1 MTTTTAD
8 PQPATAVPPP
18 PAAAVILPLAQL
30 AESPTN
36 PRQRYGDL
44 TELIDSIRRQGVLQP
59 VLARPLDQDRYEL
72 VFGHRRFRAAREAGL
87 TALPAM
93 VREMTDLEVL
103 EAQLVENCQRADIH
117 PLEEAEG
124 YRRLHE
130 EHGYSVDDIAA
141 KVGKSK
147 AAVYARLKLC
157 SLAPAARK
165 AFLEERLSPSVALL
179 VARIPDPKL
188 QAEATRELT
197 DGVPKYRAPR
207 SVRAAEA
214 FLQDTYMLR
223 LAEAPF
229 AAEDAQ
235 LLPEA
240 GACTTCPKRTGNQAL
255 LFPDVKSA
263 DVCTDP
269 PCYQRKV
276 AAVWERRVES
286 AKAAGQEVLSEKKSR
301 DLFPYGDGRLS
312 YDAPFV
318 DLGTRCDRDPKGR
331 SWQRLIGKQEPPVVL
346 ARDRDGNIHELVKRE
361 DAAKALKE
369 AGYEWAK
376 GRTAEGATRVRDPQ
390 AAKQQLKAKQS
401 AEIVRR
407 AIVAVL
413 EAAAGKPLD
422 RAWWRLILR
431 HLVEFS
437 WSDAIRQVVQR
448 RGLKVE
454 KRKGGI
460 GGVNH
465 QGALLELVDNA
476 GEEDLALL
484 LLELVITRGG
494 YVGNWS
500 LDTCGEALEAACAF
514 YGVGLKRITA
524 EVRASK
530 PERPQRSPKKKTTP
544 TVPRGRK
551 AAKSRSTARRANAAE
566 AA

>member
-103 EAQLVENCQRADIH
+103 EAQLVENCQRVDIH
-117 PLEEAEG
+117 PLDEAEG

-179 VARIPDPKL
+179 VARIPD
-188 QAEATRELT
+188 RELQDQAT
-197 DGVPKYRAPR
+197 KELTRGADFRPM
-207 SVRAAEA
+207 SVREAEE
-214 FLQDTYMLR
+214 FIQENYMLR

-229 AAEDAQ
+229 DPKDAE
-235 LLPEA
+235 LLANA
-240 GACTTCPKRTGNQAL
+240 GPCTTCPKRTGNQAL

-269 PCYQRKV
+269 VCFDKK
-276 AAVWERRVES
+276 AAAAWARRVET
-286 AKAAGQEVLSEKKSR
+286 AKAAGQEVLPDKKCR
-301 DLFPYGDGRLS
+301 QLFPYGDGRLA
-312 YDAPFV
+312 YDTPFI
-318 DLGTRCDRDPKGR
+318 DLHERCPVDPKNR
-331 SWQRLIGKQEPPVVL
+331 HWRNLIGKQNPPTIL
-346 ARDRDGNIHELVKRE
+346 ARDADGNSHELVKRE

-369 AGYEWAK
+369 AGYTWAK
-376 GRTAEGATRVRDPQ
+376 GRTADGTTRPRDPSF
-390 AAKQQLKAKQS
+390 AKQQQKAKES
-401 AEIVRR
+401 AEVVRR

-413 EAAAGKPLD
+413 EAAAGKALD
-422 RAWWRLILR
+422 RAWWRLMLR
-431 HLVEFS
+431 WLVEFS
-437 WSDAIRQVVQR
+437 WSDAVRQIVKR
-448 RGLKVE
+448 RGLKTG
-454 KRKGGI
+454 KRTDGVI
-460 GGVNH
+460 GKDNE
-465 QGALLELVDNA
+465 GALLELVDNA
-476 GEEDLALL
+476 DEAELQQL
-484 LLELVITRGG
+484 LLELVVTRGG

-500 LDTCGEALEAACAF
+500 TNTCGDALVAACAF
-514 YGVGLKRITA
+514 YGVDLKAITS
-524 EVRASK
+524 EVRAAK
-530 PERPQRSPKKKTTP
+530 PGRAKKSAHKDTTP
-544 TVPRGRK
+544 AVRRGRK
-551 AAKSRSTARRANAAE
+551 AAKTSKKSKRANAAE